1 MLFEKPLI
9 FLCLL
14 TMSIILSIDIIN
26 STSNTLV
33 DSANAQITL
42 DSIRGL
48 QNGTA
53 QSTVDRSLI
62 VKLLADNLEDRFNKS
77 AAILEITSRL
87 PELKNVSYANSI
99 DTTLHGIP
107 QDLDIEK
114 RKIAQDILT
123 ADRDFEVI
131 FFLLPNGDMYL
142 EEPYS
147 NQQNLTRNNFAFR
160 DYYRGAVSTGETYL
174 GNVVISAS
182 SGLAQANIAVPIY
195 SAGKNSNSDNATSLS
210 GVWVAGLNLTVF
222 SESLQ
227 SLNLTNEERI
237 VYVDQYGQKIADS
250 DKELL
255 FNRNQNESFTDLKS
269 FKNAVKGESGYI
281 IEVINGTEMLV
292 IYEPAKFYGT
302 TWAVLLMQPYYPE
315 NNATSLATNTV
326 MQNSLLAGRE
336 EEGEEQE
343 EVFIAQNTSI
353 SAPAPVRHP
362 GQPPHEVVFALPLRD
377 DGKIWSGRVTFTASK
392 AIEAEVLHAYNPQEN
407 IDEKHGEPYQAV
419 LPGNRSVA
427 ISHLRD
433 IVDVPIEI
441 NGTAISS
448 GSFEFEGSA
457 LVFHKTSGEPFTV
470 TYTVNAIAREIN
482 K

>member
-9 FLCLL
+9 LLCLL
-14 TMSIILSIDIIN
+14 TISIILSIDIIN
-26 STSNTLV
+26 SSSNTLV
-33 DSANAQITL
+33 ESANAQTTL

-53 QSTVDRSLI
+53 ESTVYRSLI
-62 VKLLADNLEDRFNKS
+62 VKLLADNLEDRLNKS

-87 PELKNVSYANSI
+87 PELKNVSYANST
-99 DTTLHGIP
+99 DPTLHGIP

-114 RKIAQDILT
+114 RKIAQDILS
-123 ADRDFEVI
+123 ADRDFQTIV
-131 FFLLPNGDMYL
+131 FLLPNGDVYL
-142 EEPYS
+142 QEPYS
-147 NQQNLTRNNFAFR
+147 RQQNLTRNNFAFR
-160 DYYRGAVSTGETYL
+160 DYYRGAVSTGDTYL

-182 SGLAQANIAVPIY
+182 SGLPQANIAVPIY
-195 SAGKNSNSDNATSLS
+195 SAGNNSNGGNATSLS
-210 GVWVAGLNLTVF
+210 GVWAGGLNLTAF

-237 VYVDQYGQKIADS
+237 VYVGQYGQKIADS
-250 DKELL
+250 NKQLL

-269 FKNAVKGESGYI
+269 FKNAVKGESGSI

-292 IYEPAKFYGT
+292 LYEPAKFYGT
-302 TWAVLLMQPYYPE
+302 TWAVLLMQPYYSE
-315 NNATSLATNTV
+315 DNATSLATNTV
-326 MQNSLLAGRE
+326 IQNSLVTGRE
-336 EEGEEQE
+336 EQEQE
-343 EVFIAQNTSI
+343 EVFIAQNTSM

-362 GQPPHEVVFALPLRD
+362 GQPTHEVVFALPLRD

-392 AIEAEVLHAYNPQEN
+392 PIEAEVLHVYNPQEN

-448 GSFEFEGSA
+448 GSFEFEGNA

-470 TYTVNAIAREIN
+470 TYTVNAVVREIN

>member
-9 FLCLL
+9 LLCLL
-14 TMSIILSIDIIN
+14 TMSIILSIHIIN
-26 STSNTLV
+26 SSSNTLV
-33 DSANAQITL
+33 ESANAQSTL

-48 QNGTA
+48 QNETA
-53 QSTVDRSLI
+53 ESKVDRSLI
-62 VKLLADNLEDRFNKS
+62 VKLLADNLEDRLNKS

-99 DTTLHGIP
+99 DPTLHGIP

-114 RKIAQDILT
+114 RKIAQDILST
-123 ADRDFEVI
+123 DRDFQTIV
-131 FFLLPNGDMYL
+131 FLLPNGDVYL
-142 EEPYS
+142 QEPYS
-147 NQQNLTRNNFAFR
+147 RQQNLTGNNFAFR
-160 DYYRGAVSTGETYL
+160 DYYKGAVSTGDTYL
-174 GNVVISAS
+174 GNVIISAS
-182 SGLAQANIAVPIY
+182 SGLAQTNIAVPVY
-195 SAGKNSNSDNATSLS
+195 SAGNNSNSDNATSLS
-210 GVWVAGLNLTVF
+210 GVWAGGLNLTAF
-222 SESLQ
+222 SKSLQ
-227 SLNLTNEERI
+227 SLNLTNQERI

-250 DKELL
+250 NKQLLL
-255 FNRNQNESFTDLKS
+255 FNRNQNESFTHLQS
-269 FKNAVKGESGYI
+269 FKNAVKGESGSI
-281 IEVINGTEMLV
+281 MDVINGTEMRV
-292 IYEPAKFYGT
+292 WYEPAKFYGT
-302 TWAVLLMQPYYPE
+302 TWAVLLMQPYYSE

-326 MQNSLLAGRE
+326 IQNSLVTGRE
-336 EEGEEQE
+336 EQEQE
-343 EVFIAQNTSI
+343 EVFIAQNTSM

-362 GQPPHEVVFALPLRD
+362 GQPTHEVVFALPLRD

-392 AIEAEVLHAYNPQEN
+392 PIEAEVLHVYNPQEN
-407 IDEKHGEPYQAV
+407 IDEKHGVPYQAV

-448 GSFEFEGSA
+448 GSFEFEGNA

-470 TYTVNAIAREIN
+470 TYTVNAVVREIN

>member
-9 FLCLL
+9 LLCLL
-14 TMSIILSIDIIN
+14 TMSIIVSIDIIN
-26 STSNTLV
+26 RSSNTLV
-33 DSANAQITL
+33 ESTNAQSTL

-48 QNGTA
+48 QNRTA
-53 QSTVDRSLI
+53 EGTVDRSLI
-62 VKLLADNLEDRFNKS
+62 AKLLAHNLEDRLNKS

-99 DTTLHGIP
+99 DPTLHGIP

-114 RKIAQDILT
+114 RKIAQDILA
-123 ADRDFEVI
+123 ADRDFDLI

-147 NQQNLTRNNFAFR
+147 SQQNLTRNNFAFR
-160 DYYRGAVSTGETYL
+160 DYYKGAISTGETYL
-174 GNVVISAS
+174 GNVIISAS
-182 SGLAQANIAVPIY
+182 SGLAQIYIAVPVY
-195 SAGKNSNSDNATSLS
+195 LAGNNSNSDNATSLS
-210 GVWVAGLNLTVF
+210 GVWAGGLNLRVF
-222 SESLQ
+222 SKSLQ
-227 SLNLTNEERI
+227 SLNLTNQERI
-237 VYVDQYGQKIADS
+237 VYVDQHGQKIADS

-255 FNRNQNESFTDLKS
+255 FNRNQNESFTDLQS
-269 FKNAVKGESGYI
+269 FKNAVKGESGSI
-281 IEVINGTEMLV
+281 IEVINGTEMRVL
-292 IYEPAKFYGT
+292 YEPAKFYGT
-302 TWAVLLMQPYYPE
+302 TWAVLLMQPYYSE
-315 NNATSLATNTV
+315 NNMTSSTTNTV
-326 MQNSLLAGRE
+326 MQNSLVAGRE
-336 EEGEEQE
+336 EEEEE
-343 EVFIAQNTSI
+343 EIFIVQNTSM
-353 SAPAPVRHP
+353 SAPASVRHP

-392 AIEAEVLHAYNPQEN
+392 PIEAEILHIYNPQHP
-407 IDEKHGEPYQAV
+407 IDEKHGEPYHAV

-457 LVFHKTSGEPFTV
+457 LVFHKTSAEPFTV
-470 TYTVNAIAREIN
+470 TYTVNAVVREIN